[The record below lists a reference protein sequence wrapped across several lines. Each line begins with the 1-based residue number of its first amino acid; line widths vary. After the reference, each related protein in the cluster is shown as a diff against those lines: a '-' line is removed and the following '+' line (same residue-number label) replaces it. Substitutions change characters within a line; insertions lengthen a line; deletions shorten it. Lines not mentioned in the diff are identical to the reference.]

1 MANGQVSSGHLG
13 CGPKQAGQK
22 MGRFKWVGSIGLWV
36 GLACIFTFKKKKCQL
51 FSENESNQIVR
62 PFVLIYC
69 YTDTCDVK
77 GEKKKPKNQKT

>member
-1 MANGQVSSGHLG
+1 M
-13 CGPKQAGQK
+13 P
-22 MGRFKWVGSIGLWV
+22 
-36 GLACIFTFKKKKCQL
+36 T